1 VTGSAKPNQP
11 GESLPERNEGS
22 GVGTAG
28 TDHSPSFW
36 RRHRRALSTVL
47 GALLAFGFFYYVLPR
62 IVGLGPT
69 LKALRRGDLWWL
81 ALGVVFEALSYV
93 GAIALFRGVFA
104 RPDNRV
110 DWKASYEVTVAGA
123 AATKLVA
130 TAGAGGV
137 ALTVWALHGY
147 GLSGAE
153 VADGMVCFEILTYA
167 VYMATMAIAG
177 YGLWLGVFSGRA
189 PAVLTLVPAVFA
201 TVVILVA
208 LSMLFVYGP
217 VETFLQ
223 RRAERSS
230 GKAARRWSR
239 AAAWPRALHT
249 GLVMAIA
256 MFKRRDPAL
265 LGALADWGFDIAVL
279 WASFRAFG
287 HSPPGAVIVMGY
299 YVGTLA
305 NVLPLPGG
313 IGGVEGGMIGSF
325 LAFGVQKSLAVI
337 AVLGYRT
344 ISYWLPT
351 IPGAIAYWRL
361 RRELRQATAGPEAT
375 ERPDVAKD
383 GKEVASAHPDRPLD

>member
-1 VTGSAKPNQP
+1 VTGSDKPPQP
-11 GESLPERNEGS
+11 GRSPPERHEGS
-22 GVGTAG
+22 GTSAAG
-28 TDHSPSFW
+28 RGRSPSFW

-47 GALLAFGFFYYVLPR
+47 GALLAFGFFYYLLPR

-69 LKALRRGDLWWL
+69 LKALRHGNGWWL

-93 GAIALFRGVFA
+93 GAIALFRGVFSK
-104 RPDNRV
+104 PEDRV
-110 DWKASYEVTVAGA
+110 DWKASYEITVAGA

-147 GLSGAE
+147 GVARTE

-167 VYMATMAIAG
+167 VYMAAMAIAG

-189 PAVLTLVPAVFA
+189 PAALTLVPAVFA
-201 TVVILVA
+201 TVVILVV
-208 LSMLFVYGP
+208 LSMLFVYQP
-217 VETFLQ
+217 VETFLL
-223 RRAERSS
+223 RRAQRSS
-230 GKAARRWSR
+230 GKAARRWGR
-239 AAAWPRALHT
+239 AAAWPRALYT

-256 MFKRRDPAL
+256 MLKRRDPSL
-265 LGALADWGFDIAVL
+265 LGALAAWGFDIAVL

-299 YVGTLA
+299 YVGTLG
-305 NVLPLPGG
+305 NLLPLPGG

-361 RRELRQATAGPEAT
+361 RRELRRAGGPRQPSGPTSRNMQT
-375 ERPDVAKD
+375 E
-383 GKEVASAHPDRPLD
+383 